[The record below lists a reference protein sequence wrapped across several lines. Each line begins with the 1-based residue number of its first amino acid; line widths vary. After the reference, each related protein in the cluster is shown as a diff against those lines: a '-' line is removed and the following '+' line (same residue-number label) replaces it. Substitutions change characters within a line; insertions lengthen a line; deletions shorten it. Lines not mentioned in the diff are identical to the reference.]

1 MGEADG
7 LHYLVMEYLGG
18 ETLDEL
24 LQHRGKLGVSEAVWV
39 VYQALQGLQH
49 LHEQDLVHRDL
60 KPANLMVVPSW
71 STGET
76 DNVMQAVIKILDMSL
91 ARALSDE
98 ASVPE
103 KFGEPPL
110 TTEGTLLG
118 TPDYMAPEQ
127 ARNAHAA
134 DIRADIYSLGC
145 VLYHLL
151 AGRVPFP
158 EANLISQMI
167 SHAKDTPR
175 PLKEFTPAVPD
186 GLQQIVNWMMA
197 KDPAQ
202 RYATPARAAQALQ
215 VFLVA
220 GQESLSLTQIDP
232 GLQMYL
238 QWLDHKSAS
247 EITMLALPLL
257 RRPSLPP
264 RRLRP
269 CQAGSPL
276 PSRRPR
282 RPSLR
287 PHPVPGERGRK
298 KGDGRRRTKGEK
310 GAEERGQKKKD
321 RKPRKERR
329 RIVFRRQS
337 FVVGSGNG
345 G

>member
-1 MGEADG
+1 
-7 LHYLVMEYLGG
+7 
-18 ETLDEL
+18 
-24 LQHRGKLGVSEAVWV
+24 
-39 VYQALQGLQH
+39 
-49 LHEQDLVHRDL
+49 
-60 KPANLMVVPSW
+60 
-71 STGET
+71 
-76 DNVMQAVIKILDMSL
+76 MSL

-247 EITMLALPLL
+247 EITMLALPPPAPAVSPAPPPPPMPGRLS
-257 RRPSLPP
+257 PSVPP
-264 RRLRP
+264 P
-269 CQAGSPL
+269 PPAVSAA
-276 PSRRPR
+276 PS
-282 RPSLR
+282 
-287 PHPVPGERGRK
+287 GTGGK
-298 KGDGRRRTKGEK
+298 RT
-310 GAEERGQKKKD
+310 
-321 RKPRKERR
+321 KERR
-329 RIVFRRQS
+329 RKKEDKRRK
-337 FVVGSGNG
+337 GSGG
-345 G
+345 TRTEEKGQKTKERAKADRFSAAIVRGWLREWRLSLRDCLMFALGAGTVLAAIFLGWLVALLVRR